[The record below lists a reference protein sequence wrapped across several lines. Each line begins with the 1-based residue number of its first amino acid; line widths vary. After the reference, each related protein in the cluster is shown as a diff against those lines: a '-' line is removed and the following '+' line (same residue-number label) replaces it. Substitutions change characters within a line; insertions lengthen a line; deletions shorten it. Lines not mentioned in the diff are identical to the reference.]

1 MTQKIDVTPLS
12 GACGAV
18 ITGVDLSEP
27 LGNETFA
34 AIHQALLDHQLS
46 SSAIRTSRPISKS
59 RSAGASV
66 ICA

>member
-34 AIHQALLDHQLS
+34 AIHQALLDHQ
-46 SSAIRTSRPISKS
+46 
-59 RSAGASV
+59 V
-66 ICA
+66 IFFRDQNLTPDQ